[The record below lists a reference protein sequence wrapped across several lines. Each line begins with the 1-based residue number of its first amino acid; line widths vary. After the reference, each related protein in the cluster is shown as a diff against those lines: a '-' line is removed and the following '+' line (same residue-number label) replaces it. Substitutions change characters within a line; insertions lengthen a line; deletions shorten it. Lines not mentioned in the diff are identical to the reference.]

1 MALRPYLGQMYEVHA
16 AAVYEGIVMLQVVD
30 DVGYPGWKPAWLFD
44 VVESAIPGDWICSSF
59 HSSARTWS

>member
-1 MALRPYLGQMYEVHA
+1 
-16 AAVYEGIVMLQVVD
+16 MLQVVD